1 MNTAQ
6 PLKSKREIKAIK
18 NALHGRDRLFFI
30 LAINSGL
37 RVSDLL
43 RLKVG
48 DVRGKTT
55 ITLREQKTGKA
66 KQFRLNKA
74 VKDAVK
80 TLVPADASDDDY
92 LFRSRKGGNR
102 PISRVQVFRRL
113 SEAATR
119 AGLNRQLSPHS
130 LRKTFGY
137 FAYKQ
142 GVDISLLMSIFNH
155 SSEKMTLRYIG
166 IEQDDIDNV
175 YETLNL

>member
-1 MNTAQ
+1 MNTPK
-6 PLKSKREIKAIK
+6 PLKSKREINAIK

-30 LAINSGL
+30 IAINTGL

-80 TLVPADASDDDY
+80 TLVPVDAADDDY

-113 SEAATR
+113 NEAAAR
-119 AGLNRQLSPHS
+119 AGLNRQLSPD
-130 LRKTFGY
+130 RKSTRLNSSHV
-137 FAYKQ
+137 K
-142 GVDISLLMSIFNH
+142 IS
-155 SSEKMTLRYIG
+155 
-166 IEQDDIDNV
+166 
-175 YETLNL
+175 

>member
-30 LAINSGL
+30 LAINTGL

-80 TLVPADASDDDY
+80 
-92 LFRSRKGGNR
+92 R
-102 PISRVQVFRRL
+102 
-113 SEAATR
+113 
-119 AGLNRQLSPHS
+119 
-130 LRKTFGY
+130 
-137 FAYKQ
+137 
-142 GVDISLLMSIFNH
+142 
-155 SSEKMTLRYIG
+155 
-166 IEQDDIDNV
+166 
-175 YETLNL
+175 

>member
-6 PLKSKREIKAIK
+6 PLRSKREINAVR
-18 NALHGRDRLFFI
+18 NALHGRDRLFFD
-30 LAINSGL
+30 LAINTGL

-48 DVRGKTT
+48 DVRGKDSVT
-55 ITLREQKTGKA
+55 IREKKTGKA

-92 LFRSRKGGNR
+92 LFKSRKGDNK

-113 SEAATR
+113 NDAAKR

-137 FAYKQ
+137 FAYQQ
-142 GVDISLLMSIFNH
+142 GVDIS
-155 SSEKMTLRYIG
+155 
-166 IEQDDIDNV
+166 
-175 YETLNL
+175 